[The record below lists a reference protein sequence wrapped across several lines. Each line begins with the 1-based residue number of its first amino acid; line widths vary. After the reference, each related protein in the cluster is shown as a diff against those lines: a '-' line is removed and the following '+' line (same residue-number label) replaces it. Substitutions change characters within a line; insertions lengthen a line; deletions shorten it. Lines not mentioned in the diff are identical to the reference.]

1 MFKRDFELLN
11 EKYNKEVLK
20 ENLGLGPQAISSDH
34 ENLTKVEHMC
44 PYAVKGCKCNSCDE
58 CKANQSKEEGC
69 EECGGDCGT
78 EKENT
83 DSDSY
88 MAKQLLYR
96 TFKLAAMLYGLM
108 TGGQKVEAWVLSKIT
123 NAHDNLNSAFSYK
136 DFEKFKQEM
145 LNAGGLKG
153 MGPITSDADI
163 QPITVDE
170 QAEIDLINSINLGS
184 DALLK
189 LIKLFL
195 TKESKE
201 TKEIVLTEVIKSLS

>member
-11 EKYNKEVLK
+11 EKYNKEVVK
-20 ENLGLGPQAISSDH
+20 EDLGLGPQAISNTVPTPINLKKIGKD
-34 ENLTKVEHMC
+34 EN
-44 PYAVKGCKCNSCDE
+44 
-58 CKANQSKEEGC
+58 C
-69 EECGGDCGT
+69 EECGGECGV
-78 EKENT
+78 EKEDT

-108 TGGQKVEAWVLSKIT
+108 SGGQKVEAWVLSKIT
-123 NAHDNLNSAFSYK
+123 NAHDNLNSAFGYK
-136 DFEKFKQEM
+136 DFEKFKQEI

-153 MGPITSDADI
+153 MSPISNSTDI

>member
-1 MFKRDFELLN
+1 MFRRDFELLN
-11 EKYNKEVLK
+11 EKYHKEVFN
-20 ENLGLGPQAISSDH
+20 EDLGLGPKAISSDH
-34 ENLTKVEHMC
+34 TNLTKVEHMC
-44 PYAVKGCKCNSCDE
+44 PYSVKGCKCNGCVE
-58 CKANQSKEEGC
+58 CKANQGKEEGC
-69 EECGGDCGT
+69 EECGGECGVD
-78 EKENT
+78 KENT

-108 TGGQKVEAWVLSKIT
+108 NSGQKVEAWVLSKIT
-123 NAHDNLNSAFSYK
+123 NAHDNLNSAFGYK

-145 LNAGGLKG
+145 LNAGGLAAMSG
-153 MGPITSDADI
+153 DSVTPIS
-163 QPITVDE
+163 VDE

-189 LIKLFL
+189 LIKVLL